1 MARFRGKITA
11 GGQVVLA
18 DVEGEV
24 FMHAP
29 PGRLKSWN
37 GEFDLQKGQFVGPG
51 SYRLELE
58 DGRSGDIII
67 SNVHF
72 SSHSS
77 ASVEFVGSGPLQ

>member
-11 GGQVVLA
+11 GGKVVLA

-29 PGRLKSWN
+29 PGRLKSWD
-37 GEFDLQKGQFVGPG
+37 GGFDLQQGQLVGTG

-67 SNVHF
+67 NNVHF
-72 SSHSS
+72 SSHSA
-77 ASVEFVGSGPLQ
+77 ASVTFVGSGPLQ